1 MKRFFLISAIAAGLS
16 ACGAL
21 PISVAL
27 DPASYSFGASQP
39 AVGTVV
45 YPAAASA
52 FSQAPVNVASVTV
65 RGQAAINSLGTTSVT
80 GAIYGRISDPA
91 TDPKCT
97 SSPTFVSCPAATET
111 KLSGDL
117 TLTSSKSAFEIG
129 GDTLKQAV
137 NTGKIWLGL
146 ELKSGFSA
154 NLTLKLTDMV
164 ATVTLF

>member
-1 MKRFFLISAIAAGLS
+1 MKRVLSIFAIAAGLS
-16 ACGAL
+16 ACGVL
-21 PISVAL
+21 PISFAL

-45 YPAAASA
+45 YPAAASG
-52 FSQAPVNVASVTV
+52 FSQAPVNVASVVV
-65 RGQAAINSLGTTSVT
+65 RGQAAIDSLGTPSVT
-80 GAIYGRISDPA
+80 GAIYGRVSDPA

-97 SSPTFVSCPAATET
+97 VYPTFVSCPAASET

-117 TLTSSKSAFEIG
+117 TLTSAKSGFEIG

-137 NTGKIWLGL
+137 NSGKIWLGL

-154 NLTLKLTDMV
+154 NLTLKLTDMI